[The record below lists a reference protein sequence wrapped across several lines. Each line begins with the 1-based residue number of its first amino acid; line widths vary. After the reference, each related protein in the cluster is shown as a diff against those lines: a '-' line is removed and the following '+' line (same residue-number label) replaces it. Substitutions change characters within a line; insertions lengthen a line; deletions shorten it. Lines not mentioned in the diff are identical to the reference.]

1 MSWSTKARCTLEVS
15 SLTNTYKLDAS
26 NNFTLMKLTCYSRG
40 QVPRRQCERSKG
52 CIELLLMLSPNGR
65 SPDPAATPLNNS
77 PFVSIFNLH
86 VFSQI
91 AQQVRAEAATASQII
106 YTCTPRVNAPP
117 SSPLQGNTAHK
128 TMARL
133 PLSLRVHAGRGRP
146 PLPSLPSTKSVNNE
160 TTGLF
165 FTPLCGD
172 HALITRLANAGAA
185 GT

>member
-1 MSWSTKARCTLEVS
+1 M
-15 SLTNTYKLDAS
+15 
-26 NNFTLMKLTCYSRG
+26 
-40 QVPRRQCERSKG
+40 
-52 CIELLLMLSPNGR
+52 
-65 SPDPAATPLNNS
+65 
-77 PFVSIFNLH
+77 
-86 VFSQI
+86 
-91 AQQVRAEAATASQII
+91 
-106 YTCTPRVNAPP
+106 NAPP

-160 TTGLF
+160 TTGLYDDKAINSLML

-172 HALITRLANAGAA
+172 HAFITRLANAGAA